1 MEGYFLHFSP
11 LKNLHILTFQAFV
24 SKFKICEQN
33 ASRHRS
39 ALLMEPLMYETYNPQ
54 NQTKYV
60 NAGLFL
66 PPIQKIYLKGKD
78 NHSYIVYEWF
88 NI

>member
-1 MEGYFLHFSP
+1 
-11 LKNLHILTFQAFV
+11 
-24 SKFKICEQN
+24 
-33 ASRHRS
+33 
-39 ALLMEPLMYETYNPQ
+39 MEPLMYETYNPQ
-54 NQTKYV
+54 NQTKYG

-66 PPIQKIYLKGKD
+66 PPIQKIYWKGKD